1 MRIVANS
8 ELSVLEATDM
18 LEVMVAQGLWRQTII
33 DEEDREP
40 CRSSPGGDGLGGVPM
55 PRDVFVERLPCH
67 DTTILTP

>member
-40 CRSSPGGDGLGGVPM
+40 CRSSHGGDGLGGCQCHATFSSSGYLVTT
-55 PRDVFVERLPCH
+55 PRF
-67 DTTILTP
+67 